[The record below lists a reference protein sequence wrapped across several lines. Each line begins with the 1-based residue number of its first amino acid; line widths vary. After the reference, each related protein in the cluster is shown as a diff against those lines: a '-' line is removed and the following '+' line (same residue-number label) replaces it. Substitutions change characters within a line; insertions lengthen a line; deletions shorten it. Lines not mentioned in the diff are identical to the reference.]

1 MDSKIGTLIVSVLTA
16 IIGVST
22 LAVILSKNA
31 NTANVFTSFANGF
44 SQILGTAL
52 SPITGGSSG
61 LGNLNNTLNSIGGI
75 GSAIGSFG
83 LGGTNL
89 DPTGFGGI

>member
-1 MDSKIGTLIVSVLTA
+1 MESKLGTVIVSVLTA

-31 NTANVFTSFANGF
+31 NTANVFTSFSQGF

-52 SPITGGSSG
+52 SPITGQSSLGSTLGSIGNLTSG
-61 LGNLNNTLNSIGGI
+61 LGSLNLGSLNPG
-75 GSAIGSFG
+75 
-83 LGGTNL
+83 
-89 DPTGFGGI
+89 GFGG